1 MAANSLTIFKALGDL
16 ITGFS
21 INKLGGPVM
30 IFKLSESVSKS
41 GIIAILSFTA
51 ILSVN
56 LGIMNLIPLPG
67 LDGGKLMLNLFEGV
81 RGKPLSQEKEV
92 MITMAGVV
100 ILVVLMV
107 AVTWNDI
114 QRFFI
119 Q

>member
-1 MAANSLTIFKALGDL
+1 
-16 ITGFS
+16 
-21 INKLGGPVM
+21 
-30 IFKLSESVSKS
+30 
-41 GIIAILSFTA
+41 
-51 ILSVN
+51 
-56 LGIMNLIPLPG
+56 
-67 LDGGKLMLNLFEGV
+67 
-81 RGKPLSQEKEV
+81 